1 MSTCSPNILLSKT
14 RKHQC
19 LDNFFHGKARTVHC
33 ISPELDSSFRSEASP
48 DGAKDAYEAAL
59 NFYDTGQTFPK
70 LLDDIANVK
79 TEERDT

>member
-1 MSTCSPNILLSKT
+1 MYS
-14 RKHQC
+14 
-19 LDNFFHGKARTVHC
+19 
-33 ISPELDSSFRSEASP
+33 ISPEQLDSSFRSEAPP
-48 DGAKDAYEAAL
+48 DGTKDAYEAAL